1 MATTNE
7 ARIVLWLM
15 GGKSLGFM
23 GVLGMLVAT
32 KADCGAL
39 SVASAPAELRLACA
53 IQGAK

>member
-23 GVLGMLVAT
+23 RVLGMLVAT